1 MEYIVLY
8 KDGVFTEYCDNSNG
22 VYCWYNTVNQKKYI
36 GLAGGTKGLKGR
48 LTDEV
53 TAIKNNN
60 SCGAPLLK
68 QAVDKYGLD
77 NFIIYLLFK
86 TDNLELLGDVEKNFI
101 SLYKSQTPN
110 GYNITGGG
118 KGTIGFTNKIGCE
131 KRRGTENKIN
141 SEKRAKKYIVL
152 NPQGE
157 VYTIT
162 NLKSF
167 CKAYELSYSA
177 MLHLVNNRSYEHKGW
192 KNLHKTKDEYYKKLA
207 NEAYFVSPNN
217 ELYRVFNI
225 KNFSLYLG
233 GQQAYFNKIWQ
244 DKEKFRKSMGWRRAS
259 DEEIKSFDETI
270 HKTWFHN
277 KLL

>member
-86 TDNLELLGDVEKNFI
+86 TDNL
-101 SLYKSQTPN
+101 
-110 GYNITGGG
+110 
-118 KGTIGFTNKIGCE
+118 
-131 KRRGTENKIN
+131 
-141 SEKRAKKYIVL
+141 
-152 NPQGE
+152 
-157 VYTIT
+157 
-162 NLKSF
+162 
-167 CKAYELSYSA
+167 ELSYSA